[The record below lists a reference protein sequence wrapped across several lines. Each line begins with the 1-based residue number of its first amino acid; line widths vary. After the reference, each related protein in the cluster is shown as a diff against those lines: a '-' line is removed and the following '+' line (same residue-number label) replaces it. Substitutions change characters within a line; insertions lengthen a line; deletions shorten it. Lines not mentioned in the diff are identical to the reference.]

1 MDDLVNI
8 IASSPD
14 DYVSIVSLSP
24 SAGFTLSD
32 GLVVPSPILM
42 IDGNCF
48 MWDVGH
54 PTDGTKPDGK
64 PKSEFGLDWDGWS
77 KDKLAVFE
85 TLSPRPEI
93 ILFGTGAKGLFAP
106 PAVRTYLNGLGIQ
119 VDVLDSR
126 NASST
131 FNLLQEE
138 GRRVAAALQPYST
151 RLPIPAKMSSQP
163 LLQRPRDKRI
173 ALPVRVEPKVF
184 FANERTF
191 LSWLSFSV
199 VLGGLAV
206 GLLNFGDRVGK
217 ISAGMF
223 TLVAMGMM
231 LYALVTFHWRA
242 NAIRKRGSGPYDD
255 RLGPTVLCL
264 SLFAAVITNF
274 ILRFAA

>member
-1 MDDLVNI
+1 
-8 IASSPD
+8 
-14 DYVSIVSLSP
+14 VSIVSLSP

-77 KDKLAVFE
+77 KEKLAVFE

-138 GRRVAAALQPYST
+138 GRRVAAALY
-151 RLPIPAKMSSQP
+151 PISHLSA
-163 LLQRPRDKRI
+163 
-173 ALPVRVEPKVF
+173 
-184 FANERTF
+184 RTG
-191 LSWLSFSV
+191 V
-199 VLGGLAV
+199 VA
-206 GLLNFGDRVGK
+206 
-217 ISAGMF
+217 
-223 TLVAMGMM
+223 
-231 LYALVTFHWRA
+231 
-242 NAIRKRGSGPYDD
+242 
-255 RLGPTVLCL
+255 
-264 SLFAAVITNF
+264 
-274 ILRFAA
+274 